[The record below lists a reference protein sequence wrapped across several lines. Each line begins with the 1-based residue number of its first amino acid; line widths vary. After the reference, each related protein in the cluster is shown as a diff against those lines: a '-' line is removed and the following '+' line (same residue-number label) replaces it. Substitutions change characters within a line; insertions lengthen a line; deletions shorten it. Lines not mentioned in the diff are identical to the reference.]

1 MPLDTP
7 AFDDAQLVCVRAPG
21 AADWCV
27 GAGDPGVQH
36 LWPLGA
42 TGDGQPLE
50 AILPAPAARKLRD
63 LLDSTA
69 PGGFARAQ
77 LAAGPGA
84 ALSRPM
90 RVQIARVTQDRAVLR
105 FSPIAAERP
114 VPDSAHT
121 AMAEVTRQLGEAQR
135 TGVLLRAAVEASP
148 VNLTISDAREP
159 DMPLIFVN
167 DAFCRTTGYARAEVI
182 GHNCR
187 FLQGA
192 DTDPATVD
200 RLRSAIRE
208 GRAVSVELLNYRRDG
223 QPFWNYLNVAPVH
236 DTDGQVTAY
245 VGVQHDTTEE
255 RRAAET
261 ERQRQKLEALG
272 KLAGGVAHEI
282 NNLLQPALAFP
293 DLIQDALPADASE
306 EREWLGLIESH
317 ALQARGIVGDILAF
331 ARAERGRVAALDAT
345 EQVTA
350 ALDFVQGLV
359 PASVSI
365 QRAGALA
372 DGQPVG
378 RFMGADGELKQILAN
393 LIGNAAH
400 AMQLKGAVTVTLAPT
415 AVGNAL
421 RLDIADT
428 GAGMRAEVRARVF
441 EPFYTTKGVGEG
453 TGLGLSI
460 VYGIVQRWGG
470 EIQVESAPGKGTRFT
485 ITLPRLPE
493 SPPAAPSAAATE

>member
-7 AFDDAQLVCVRAPG
+7 PFYDAQLVCVRSPG
-21 AADWCV
+21 TTDWCV
-27 GAGDPGVQH
+27 SAGDPGVQR

-42 TGDGQPLE
+42 TGDAQPLE
-50 AILPAPAARKLRD
+50 TVLPAAAARKLAA
-63 LLDSTA
+63 LLDTTE
-69 PGGFARAQ
+69 PGGFARTL
-77 LAAGPGA
+77 LAAEPSGA
-84 ALSRPM
+84 RSTQL
-90 RVQIARVTQDRAVLR
+90 RVQIARVAEDRAVLA
-105 FSPIAAERP
+105 FSPMATERP
-114 VPDSAHT
+114 VTENAHA

-167 DAFCRTTGYARAEVI
+167 DAFCRTTGYTRDAVI
-182 GHNCR
+182 GRNCR

-192 DTDPATVD
+192 DTDSAAVD

-208 GRAVSVELLNYRRDG
+208 GRQISVELLNYRRDG

-236 DTDGQVTAY
+236 DAAGTVTAF

-293 DLIQDALPADASE
+293 ELIVDALPAKATE

-331 ARAERGRVAALDAT
+331 ARAERGSVEALEAT
-345 EQVTA
+345 EQVAA

-359 PASVSI
+359 PASVRI

-378 RFMGADGELKQILAN
+378 RFMGAHGELKQILAN

-421 RLDIADT
+421 RLDVADT
-428 GAGMRAEVRARVF
+428 GAGMPAEVRARIF

-493 SPPAAPSAAATE
+493 SPPAAPSAAAME